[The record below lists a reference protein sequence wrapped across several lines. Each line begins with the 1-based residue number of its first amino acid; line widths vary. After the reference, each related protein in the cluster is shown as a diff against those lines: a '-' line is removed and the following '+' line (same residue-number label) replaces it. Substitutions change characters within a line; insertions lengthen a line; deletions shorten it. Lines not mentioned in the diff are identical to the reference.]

1 MIVDAAMEAHS
12 LGATTIAVTSMNH
25 TINVESRHPNGK
37 RLFEVC
43 DYVLD
48 NGGAFGDASVSLEGL
63 PQRIAPTSS
72 VFDITLVNLVIVNTT
87 EKLLKKGMVPPVF
100 TSANTDDGDVANK
113 TILEEYKKRI
123 PCL

>member
-1 MIVDAAMEAHS
+1 M
-12 LGATTIAVTSMNH
+12 
-25 TINVESRHPNGK
+25 K
-37 RLFEVC
+37 K
-43 DYVLD
+43 
-48 NGGAFGDASVSLEGL
+48 GL
-63 PQRIAPTSS
+63 HLR
-72 VFDITLVNLVIVNTT
+72 